1 MIGKHDKC
9 DVPGPQKNLVYLLVT
24 IRNGQFLVGD
34 RYCRGMLSVHA
45 LIPVLGISVLSK
57 DFFFHYIIWKPG
69 VFLSAGAAV
78 TASCHISHN
87 LAVTLCPLPIN
98 CLFVFSSA
106 VRAITGEFMGA
117 FPNKV
122 PI

>member
-1 MIGKHDKC
+1 
-9 DVPGPQKNLVYLLVT
+9 
-24 IRNGQFLVGD
+24 
-34 RYCRGMLSVHA
+34 MLST
-45 LIPVLGISVLSK
+45 SVLSK
-57 DFFFHYIIWKPG
+57 EFFHNIIWKSV

-78 TASCHISHN
+78 TVCHISHN
-87 LAVTLCPLPIN
+87 LAVTLCPLPVN
-98 CLFVFSSA
+98 CLSLFSSA